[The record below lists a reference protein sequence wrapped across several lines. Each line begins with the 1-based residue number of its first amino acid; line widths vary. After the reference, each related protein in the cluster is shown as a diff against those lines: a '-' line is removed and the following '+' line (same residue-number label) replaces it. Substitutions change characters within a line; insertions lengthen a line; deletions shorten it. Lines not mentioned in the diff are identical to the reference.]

1 MRFDV
6 CNILKIKQ
14 LVEDGSVLTVDYIDM
29 GCPSWTEESGVALL
43 FWEGENRERWRRS
56 IHS

>member
-14 LVEDGSVLTVDYIDM
+14 LVEGGPVLTVDYIDM

-43 FWEGENRERWRRS
+43 FWEGGNRERWRRS

>member
-14 LVEDGSVLTVDYIDM
+14 LVEGETVLTVDYIDM
-29 GCPSWTEESGVALL
+29 GCPSWTEESGVGIVVMG
-43 FWEGENRERWRRS
+43 GEN
-56 IHS
+56 